1 MPLITMDLTQS
12 LIILVDRS
20 MLIFQLE
27 NIQKAYSR
35 KDIAIYGLRW
45 LLCFLLIE
53 FLTHHCYFNA
63 LAISGVWQRL
73 SPLEIFIIGYGVL
86 NFMWL
91 KFLLIWRFFRFWALI
106 DGIETLEN
114 MTKCLNNCCDLE
126 TFWKSWHASYNR
138 YLVRYLYIPLGGSRW
153 RFLNVWI
160 IFTFVAIWHDL
171 EWRLLSWAWV
181 TCVLWGPE
189 LLVKSLM
196 RTPQMASFKK
206 TNAYR
211 ECHALAGSLNITGLM
226 LANLVGFVVGPD
238 GMKLLASRML
248 SRENVPLLLAIVF
261 SFYIG
266 TKLMLAIHDHAEKSQ
281 ESKKQVSSRKQLI
294 D

>member
-1 MPLITMDLTQS
+1 M
-12 LIILVDRS
+12 
-20 MLIFQLE
+20 
-27 NIQKAYSR
+27 
-35 KDIAIYGLRW
+35 
-45 LLCFLLIE
+45 
-53 FLTHHCYFNA
+53 
-63 LAISGVWQRL
+63 
-73 SPLEIFIIGYGVL
+73 
-86 NFMWL
+86 
-91 KFLLIWRFFRFWALI
+91 
-106 DGIETLEN
+106 
-114 MTKCLNNCCDLE
+114 
-126 TFWKSWHASYNR
+126 
-138 YLVRYLYIPLGGSRW
+138 
-153 RFLNVWI
+153 WI